1 MRSPPTQVITTTSV
15 GSGQPRRRGERVP
28 WVEIWNSETSS
39 DATLDEFVDSLP
51 SRSRQRNDKVPR
63 CTLDHATYD
72 EDETL
77 MTRHPMRR
85 IVTESCESSSLAT
98 VCVDGH
104 HTMPDSSVES
114 PTAKTI
120 PMSDAMKAVIDERLS
135 DHVWFT
141 PVDLLGILCKKI
153 KRQTLAGPAP
163 VLSQVQSYVKKW
175 RKKTDK

>member
-85 IVTESCESSSLAT
+85 IITESLWRQSAWMDITQCLMHPSSHPQLRPSR
-98 VCVDGH
+98 C
-104 HTMPDSSVES
+104 
-114 PTAKTI
+114 PT
-120 PMSDAMKAVIDERLS
+120 
-135 DHVWFT
+135 
-141 PVDLLGILCKKI
+141 
-153 KRQTLAGPAP
+153 Q
-163 VLSQVQSYVKKW
+163 
-175 RKKTDK
+175 